1 MHAGFSAAQSRGPRK
16 IGSMLNPGTSA
27 TSRRERQPGGQSA
40 SRCLKMDATF
50 AFSPS
55 VFP

>member
-1 MHAGFSAAQSRGPRK
+1 MHAGFSAAESRGPRK
-16 IGSMLNPGTSA
+16 IEFDDQPGDLGHFA
-27 TSRRERQPGGQSA
+27 PGAAAGGQSA